1 MYLTPSPFQ
10 INKINKYTN
19 KKQNKK
25 KCSPGGFLESN
36 VDFPYGNYG
45 RVRIHEREICS
56 DDSSLDGVTSEAL
69 CGTKGLK
76 VGVIGK

>member
-1 MYLTPSPFQ
+1 M
-10 INKINKYTN
+10 
-19 KKQNKK
+19 
-25 KCSPGGFLESN
+25 
-36 VDFPYGNYG
+36 DFPYGNYG

-56 DDSSLDGVTSEAL
+56 DDSSPDGVTSEAL